1 MAPKFDVES
10 LGPGGRYAVERVAD
24 ITGIESSSR
33 VLELG
38 AGHGIAGIHLAET
51 RQCRVVATDIDMAKL
66 ERLQMRAMAL
76 RLEGLVDVGPLDCTK
91 PFPHSSE
98 SFDLVMA
105 GSVLDRT
112 DAMHVPIAEAFR
124 VLRPGGHIAIYGA
137 TWKRELDYRDGGV
150 TRVLGKEVRSLAD
163 YEILLTEAGF
173 RIAAS
178 RMLPDHLWADY
189 YRQFVDALEQ
199 EQVVEDA
206 LDVPQPWGWYEE
218 AAIVLTHLDV
228 IGVGL
233 VVGRKAPPPAEAE
246 RMRATEALPLD
257 VAVEVAAELE
267 LIEAHMSTVMDG
279 ASPSAGSH
287 AARDHHADGD
297 HRGDIEEPRRGHH
310 SGISLLAQGPPDEED
325 EHAAEHRR
333 R

>member
-1 MAPKFDVES
+1 MRAPTLPPAAGKLCAVAPKFDVES
-10 LGPGGRYAVERVAD
+10 LGPGGRYAVERVAE
-24 ITGIESSSR
+24 ITGVDSSSR

-38 AGHGIAGIHLAET
+38 AGHGIASIHLAET
-51 RQCRVVATDIDMAKL
+51 RQCRVVATDIDMDKL
-66 ERLQMRAMAL
+66 ERLQMRALAL

-91 PFPHSSE
+91 LFPHSSE

-112 DAMHVPIAEAFR
+112 DVMHVPIAEAFR
-124 VLRPGGHIAIYGA
+124 VLRPGGHVAIYGA
-137 TWKRELDYRDGGV
+137 SWKRELDHRDGGV

-178 RMLPDHLWADY
+178 RMLPDHLWSEY

-199 EQVVEDA
+199 EQIVEDA

-218 AAIVLTHLDV
+218 AAVVLTHLDV

-233 VVGRKAPPPAEAE
+233 VVGRKDPPAVEPE
-246 RMRATEALPLD
+246 PLVATEALPLD
-257 VAVEVAAELE
+257 VAAEVAAELE
-267 LIEAHMSTVMDG
+267 LIEAEMQT
-279 ASPSAGSH
+279 AAGDVRSVT
-287 AARDHHADGD
+287 AL
-297 HRGDIEEPRRGHH
+297 P
-310 SGISLLAQGPPDEED
+310 
-325 EHAAEHRR
+325 EHP
-333 R
+333 